1 MDKHKDAWQRFSESG
16 KVSDYIDYRRSLLSE
31 ISADDDET
39 ENLEN
44 EDESEHRRTGD

>member
-1 MDKHKDAWQRFSESG
+1 MEKHKDAWQRFSQSG

-31 ISADDDET
+31 ISADIDEP
-39 ENLEN
+39 EDPEN